1 MNIIDGPAIQNL
13 CDYDFGDQ
21 AGCLGGVPDAFM
33 ENVNESNTHFLKTV
47 GKPDLKSAKDQEY
60 MTLFIDNIR
69 LYKRPIKCGTP
80 FDQERVNHM
89 MERDDLL
96 HLLAEIS
103 LFKQTKFII
112 FCSNEDTPITDD
124 IHSHIPPNVLAI
136 YAANAVG
143 FGGKVYPFPYG
154 VQRKLHPCD
163 VRIDQ
168 MHKALMT
175 DPKPTKLLYINHSEH
190 TNLSERGNIREMFAN
205 KSFATISPRVDYPEY
220 CRQIQAHKFMIC
232 PEGNAV
238 DCHRNWEVLSL
249 KRVPIMKKNPYLQE
263 CYKDY
268 PILWVDDYADVNKTM
283 LAEHDDL
290 FIKSR
295 NLDENLLDLYSLFN
309 RAVNHAKNT

>member
-21 AGCLGGVPDAFM
+21 AGCLGGVPNAFM
-33 ENVNESNTHFLKTV
+33 EDANEGNIHFLKTV
-47 GKPDLKSAKDQEY
+47 NGHEF

-69 LYKRPIKCGTP
+69 LYKRPIKCSTP

-89 MERDDLL
+89 MEKDDLL

-190 TNLSERGNIREMFAN
+190 TNLSERGNIRDMFAN

-249 KRVPIMKKNPYLQE
+249 NRVPIMKKNPYLQE

>member
-1 MNIIDGPAIQNL
+1 MNLLHGPAIANL

-21 AGCLGGVPDAFM
+21 AGCLGGVEGAFM
-33 ENVNESNTHFLKTV
+33 EEANEGNVHFIQRI
-47 GKPDLKSAKDQEY
+47 KDSGI

-69 LYKRPIKCGTP
+69 LYKRPIECSNYH
-80 FDQERVNHM
+80 DQMRVDHLMNGQ
-89 MERDDLL
+89 DLL

-103 LFKQTKFII
+103 LFKPTKFII
-112 FCSNEDTPITDD
+112 FCNNEDTPITDD

-136 YAANAVG
+136 YAANAIG
-143 FGGKVYPFPYG
+143 YGDRLRPFPYG
-154 VQRKLHPCD
+154 LGRPLVKGCAKHDILKIAMRED
-163 VRIDQ
+163 Y
-168 MHKALMT
+168 
-175 DPKPTKLLYINHSEH
+175 KPRKLLYINHAEH

-205 KSFATISPRVDYPEY
+205 KSFATISPRVNYPEY
-220 CRQIQAHKFMIC
+220 CRQIRLHKFMIC

-283 LAEHDDL
+283 LAENDDL
-290 FIKSR
+290 FIKAR
-295 NLDENLLDLYSLFN
+295 NLDQNLLDLYPIFN
-309 RAVNHAKNT
+309 RAVTSAKNT

>member
-1 MNIIDGPAIQNL
+1 MNLLHGPAIADL

-21 AGCLGGVPDAFM
+21 AGCLGGVSGAFM
-33 ENVNESNTHFLKTV
+33 KDANESNLEFIKKV
-47 GKPDLKSAKDQEY
+47 NGNKF

-69 LYKRPIKCGTP
+69 LYKRKILCATAT
-80 FDQERVNHM
+80 DQMRVDKM
-89 MERDDLL
+89 MEENDLL
-96 HLLAEIS
+96 HLLAEIM
-103 LFKQTKFII
+103 LMKETQFIL
-112 FCSNEDTPITDD
+112 FCSNEDTAITDD

-143 FGGKVYPFPYG
+143 FGGKLHPLPYG
-154 VQRKLHPCD
+154 LQRKLYPVD
-163 VRIDQ
+163 VRLDEMFI
-168 MHKALMT
+168 ALKS
-175 DPKPTKLLYINHSEH
+175 DPKPTKLLYINHAEH

-238 DCHRNWEVLSL
+238 DCHRNWEVLLL

-268 PILWVDDYADVNKTM
+268 PILWVDDYADVNKTL
-283 LAEHDDL
+283 LAENDDL
-290 FIKSR
+290 FVKSR
-295 NLDENLLDLYSLFN
+295 NLDINMLDLYSLFN
-309 RAVNHAKNT
+309 RAVKRAKNT